1 MEDMIFGFCE
11 KKIEKLKKSHR
22 KQKFTMPI
30 FEYIIMKI
38 VFQIIY
44 YFEPDLRNLF
54 NDIYNLLDIYSI
66 IPMIKLS
73 IIKLSSIVLI
83 IIYVEILRNKEFKK
97 QIEILK
103 ANKLIFSEDSFE
115 KQSQDGSIII
125 KYEDIKSITVTRDN
139 EKNVLLLYITTEDTD
154 TVLGEF
160 NEMGVIFLLFRKHIP
175 ESTEIIERPTND
187 EIFGDI
193 FEVFGI
199 KNKS

>member
-11 KKIEKLKKSHR
+11 KKIEKLERSHR
-22 KQKFTMPI
+22 KQKFIMPL

-38 VFQIIY
+38 VFQIVY
-44 YFEPDLRNLF
+44 YFEPDLPDLF
-54 NDIYNLLDIYSI
+54 NGIYNLLDIYSI

-97 QIEILK
+97 QMEILK
-103 ANKLIFSEDSFE
+103 ANKLIFGEDSFE

-139 EKNVLLLYITTEDTD
+139 QKNILVLYITTEDRY

-160 NEMGVIFLLFRKHIP
+160 NEMGVVFLLFKKHTP
-175 ESTEIIERPTND
+175 ESTEIIEHPTND
-187 EIFGDI
+187 EIF
-193 FEVFGI
+193 EYMLGI
-199 KNKS
+199 KNK